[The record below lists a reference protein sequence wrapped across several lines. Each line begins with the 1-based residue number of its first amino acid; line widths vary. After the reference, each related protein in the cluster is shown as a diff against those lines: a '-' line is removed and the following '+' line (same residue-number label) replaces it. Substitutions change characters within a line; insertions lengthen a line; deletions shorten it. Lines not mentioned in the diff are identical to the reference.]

1 MKVALADIRDALYP
15 HRHIL
20 AAGVS
25 LSLFVFALAMLHHEL
40 APVHLSDVRNALDQV
55 PASGLLLAALST
67 LGSYL
72 ALTGYDVLALRHLDR
87 PLPYPRVA
95 LNAFI
100 ATTVGHNLGMAWFSA
115 GAVRLR
121 LYTAAGLSTT
131 EVAGL
136 AALVGLTFGV
146 GVTFVAGL
154 ALLLEP
160 AAAGQLLHLSAGSG
174 RFIGALLLVVV
185 AAYLGFGLL
194 RRDPLRMGS
203 WQWHVPS
210 EGIALGQLILATA
223 DLGCAAGALFWLLP
237 ADAAVS
243 FPMFL
248 GVYALAVV
256 AGIVSHVPAGLG
268 VFETVLV
275 LALPGVP
282 RESLLAAIL
291 AYRAIYY
298 LAPLA
303 AAAML
308 SAGILVH
315 ARRVALSDVLDG
327 ARQVLGWMAPM
338 TVSSVVFIAGALLLF
353 SGSTPTLPERL
364 SLLQDFVPL
373 PLLEVSH
380 LTGSLAG
387 LGLVIVARAL
397 YRRVDAAYHLAFWL
411 LSLGAMAS
419 LVKGLDYEE
428 ALLSALVL
436 GILWLGRDTFN
447 RPASLFARS
456 FSPGWMFS
464 VALLLIATLWVGLF
478 SFKHVDYSH
487 ELWWQFALHGD
498 APRFLRAS
506 LLLVVT
512 GAGLALLHLLRPAPP
527 EPGSPGEQDIADAAR
542 IVAGTSETDAALA
555 LLGDK
560 RLLFDPAREAFIM
573 YQVHG
578 QSWVAMGDPVGP
590 DTAREALAWR
600 FREMADRHGGR
611 AVFYQVDAEN
621 LPVYLDLGLTAMKL
635 GEEGVVSLAGFSL
648 EGSARKELRQ
658 AHHRAQREGLSFEVV
673 PPTAVPA
680 LMDELRRVSDSWLAE
695 KHTREKGFSLGYFQ
709 PAYLTQFPCAL
720 VRLNGRIVAFAN
732 VLASAGRHELSID
745 LMRHLT
751 EAPKGIMD
759 YLFIELMLWGAREG
773 YDQFNLGMAPLSGLE
788 SHPLA
793 PLWHRMGTLIFQHG
807 EHFYN
812 FEGLRAYKDK
822 FAPTW
827 RPKYLVAPGGLGL
840 PTVLLDVAALISGGI
855 KGVFSR

>member
-1 MKVALADIRDALYP
+1 LRIALADLRDALYP

-20 AAGVS
+20 VAGVS

-40 APVHLSDVRNALDQV
+40 ARVHLSGIRNALDQM
-55 PASGLLLAALST
+55 PASGLLLAALGT

-72 ALTGYDVLALRHLDR
+72 ALTGYDVLALRHLDHR
-87 PLPYPRVA
+87 LPYPRVA

-100 ATTVGHNLGMAWFSA
+100 ATTVGHNLGMALFSA

-146 GVTFVAGL
+146 GVTCVAGL

-160 AAAGQLLHLSAGSG
+160 AEAGQLLHLSAGSS

-185 AAYLGFGLL
+185 AAYLGASLF
-194 RRDPLRMGS
+194 RRAPLRMGN

-210 EGIALGQLILATA
+210 TGIALGQLLLATA
-223 DLGCAAGALFWLLP
+223 DLGCAAAALFWLLP

-256 AGIVSHVPAGLG
+256 AGIVSHVPAGVG

-308 SAGILVH
+308 STGMLVH
-315 ARRVALSDVLDG
+315 ARRAALSHVLDG
-327 ARQVLGWMAPM
+327 ARRVLGWMAPM
-338 TVSSVVFIAGALLLF
+338 TVSSVVLIAGALLLV
-353 SGSTPTLPERL
+353 SGSTPALPERL

-411 LSLGAMAS
+411 LALGAMAS

-428 ALLSALVL
+428 ALLSTLVL

-447 RPASLFARS
+447 RPASLFAQS
-456 FSPGWMFS
+456 FSPGWMLS
-464 VALLLIATLWVGLF
+464 VALLLIATIWVGLF
-478 SFKHVDYSH
+478 SFKHVNYA
-487 ELWWQFALHGD
+487 LWWQFALHGD

-506 LLLVVT
+506 LLLVVA

-527 EPGSPGEQDIADAAR
+527 EPGRPDEQDMARVAR
-542 IVAGTSETDAALA
+542 IVAGAPEADAALA

-560 RLLFDPAREAFIM
+560 RLLFDPAQEGFIM
-573 YQVHG
+573 YQVQG
-578 QSWVAMGDPVGP
+578 QSWIAMGDPVGP

-658 AHHRAQREGLSFEVV
+658 AYHRAQRDGLSFEIV

-680 LMDELRRVSDSWLAE
+680 LMDELRQVSDTWLEE
-695 KHTREKGFSLGYFQ
+695 KHTREKGFSVGYFQ
-709 PAYLTQFPCAL
+709 PAYLAHFSCAL
-720 VRLNGRIVAFAN
+720 VRVDGRIVAFAN
-732 VLASAGRHELSID
+732 LLASAGRHELSID
-745 LMRHLT
+745 LMRYLS

-773 YDQFNLGMAPLSGLE
+773 YGQFNLGMAPLSGLE

-793 PLWHRMGTLIFQHG
+793 PLWHRLGILIFRHG

-855 KGVFSR
+855 KGIFSR